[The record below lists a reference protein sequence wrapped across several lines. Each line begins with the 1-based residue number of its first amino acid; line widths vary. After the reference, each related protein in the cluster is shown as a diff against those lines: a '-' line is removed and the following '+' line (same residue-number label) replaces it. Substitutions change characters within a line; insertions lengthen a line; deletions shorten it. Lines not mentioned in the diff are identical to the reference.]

1 MRIRVLLMIVLGVV
15 ARSTLADLPPVPVPD
30 ANPITEPKRVL
41 GKILFWD
48 EQLSSNDTVA
58 CGTCHR
64 PEFGGADP
72 RAGRNPG
79 IDKGTIDDVI
89 GSPGIVSLDAHGKPR
104 DDPVFGRAPQ
114 VTKRLAPSNF
124 GALWADEVFWD
135 GRAGTKFVDPL
146 SHKVLI
152 EHGGALE
159 NQVVQ
164 TTMNSGEMAK
174 SGRTWQ
180 DVTAKLSR
188 VAPLAL
194 ATDWPSDVAAMLK
207 TRSTYPKLFALAF
220 GDAAITPAR
229 IAFAIATY
237 ERTLVADET
246 AWDRYEAGEPT
257 ALSERALYG
266 WRAMQAFHCVS
277 CHTPPL
283 FTNNQFFEIGV
294 RRAQYDLGRET
305 VTHDPEDAGDMKVPS
320 LRNAALRPRFMHTGQ
335 YNNLGA
341 AIGFYRNTPAL
352 PERDGIPG
360 AGLYT
365 FNMSPID
372 ESDIRTFIEQGLTDP
387 RVRERKFPFD
397 RPTLKSE
404 RDALESAERGLPGL
418 GANVTAR

>member
-1 MRIRVLLMIVLGVV
+1 
-15 ARSTLADLPPVPVPD
+15 
-30 ANPITEPKRVL
+30 
-41 GKILFWD
+41 
-48 EQLSSNDTVA
+48 
-58 CGTCHR
+58 
-64 PEFGGADP
+64 
-72 RAGRNPG
+72 
-79 IDKGTIDDVI
+79 
-89 GSPGIVSLDAHGKPR
+89 
-104 DDPVFGRAPQ
+104 
-114 VTKRLAPSNF
+114 
-124 GALWADEVFWD
+124 
-135 GRAGTKFVDPL
+135 
-146 SHKVLI
+146 
-152 EHGGALE
+152 
-159 NQVVQ
+159 
-164 TTMNSGEMAK
+164 
-174 SGRTWQ
+174 
-180 DVTAKLSR
+180 
-188 VAPLAL
+188 
-194 ATDWPSDVAAMLK
+194 
-207 TRSTYPKLFALAF
+207 
-220 GDAAITPAR
+220 
-229 IAFAIATY
+229 
-237 ERTLVADET
+237 
-246 AWDRYEAGEPT
+246 
-257 ALSERALYG
+257 
-266 WRAMQAFHCVS
+266 MQAFHCVS